1 MLPITSPETLGKVL
15 RRHRKELGLNQSEAG
30 AKFNISQKTVSN
42 IESGLPGVRLETIF
56 RLMSALKLEMHLE
69 PRDKKNTDEDIW

>member
-1 MLPITSPETLGKVL
+1 MLPITSPKTLGKVL
-15 RRHRKELGLNQSEAG
+15 RRHRKELGLSQSEAG
-30 AKFNISQKTVSN
+30 TKFNISQKTVSN

-69 PRDKKNTDEDIW
+69 PRDKESNEEDIW